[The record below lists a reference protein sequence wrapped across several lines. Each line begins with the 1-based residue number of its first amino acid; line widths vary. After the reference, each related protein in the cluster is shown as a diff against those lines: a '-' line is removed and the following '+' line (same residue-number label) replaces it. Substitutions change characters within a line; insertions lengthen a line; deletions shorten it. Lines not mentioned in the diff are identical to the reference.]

1 MQIDGS
7 EARTNGHESTEG
19 VPAHTPLPWTVEG
32 PTLSIVSTCEIKG
45 DRFHVA
51 DMRGWGHLTGKGHG
65 ALGLE
70 YAVAVKIQEANAD
83 LIVRAVNNHGALV
96 KALEDLLATFK
107 SHVDG
112 RDLLDELHPRKT
124 IDIKVRV
131 DARER
136 WHEGDWLSNVRDAVR
151 PARIALAKAKETTP

>member
-1 MQIDGS
+1 MRKDANDS
-7 EARTNGHESTEG
+7 RTNAHESTER
-19 VPAHTPLPWTVEG
+19 VPATQGPSAAIVHWLREPDHAEEFSLADAIDWINRRPLAEVHRLYMHHAET
-32 PTLSIVSTCEIKG
+32 IKQR
-45 DRFHVA
+45 D
-51 DMRGWGHLTGKGHG
+51 
-65 ALGLE
+65 AL
-70 YAVAVKIQEANAD
+70 A
-83 LIVRAVNNHGALV
+83 

-151 PARIALAKAKETTP
+151 PARITLAAVKENQ